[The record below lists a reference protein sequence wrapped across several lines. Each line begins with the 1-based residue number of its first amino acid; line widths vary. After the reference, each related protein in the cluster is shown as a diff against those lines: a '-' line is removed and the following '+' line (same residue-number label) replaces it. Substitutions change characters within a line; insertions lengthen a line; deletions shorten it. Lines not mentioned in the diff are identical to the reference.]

1 MQIFPFVKQTA
12 QLLVMGGI
20 LLASSA
26 FVETARAQN
35 FLLEANQFVG
45 QTVRRVVIRYRG
57 AKTVAEARLRTHMA
71 VAAGKKYSQTVLD
84 EDIRTLY
91 SSGLVDDVKFY
102 AKNVADGVEV
112 TAEVV
117 TRRLIAGL

>member
-1 MQIFPFVKQTA
+1 MQNFPFVKQTA
-12 QLLVMGGI
+12 RLLVVGGL
-20 LLASSA
+20 LLAGPA
-26 FVETARAQN
+26 FVETASAQN
-35 FLLEANQFVG
+35 FLLEANQFEG
-45 QTVRRVVIRYRG
+45 KTVRSVSIRYRG

-102 AKNVADGVEV
+102 AKNVEGGVEV
-112 TAEVV
+112 TA
-117 TRRLIAGL
+117 